1 MCSIEDCDRPLN
13 RDELC
18 FYHKMH
24 TLRFSVN
31 NLRVERNGGDVTGG
45 RGTRE
50 YVRSMYERR
59 RANGLP
65 DPVAT
70 TKEAAAFAPAIGVAG
85 GKKYRAAN
93 GGI

>member
-1 MCSIEDCDRPLN
+1 
-13 RDELC
+13 
-18 FYHKMH
+18 MH

-65 DPVAT
+65 DPVPSN
-70 TKEAAAFAPAIGVAG
+70 KKAAAFAPAMGVARD
-85 GKKYRAAN
+85 KKYRTAN
-93 GGI
+93 GGL